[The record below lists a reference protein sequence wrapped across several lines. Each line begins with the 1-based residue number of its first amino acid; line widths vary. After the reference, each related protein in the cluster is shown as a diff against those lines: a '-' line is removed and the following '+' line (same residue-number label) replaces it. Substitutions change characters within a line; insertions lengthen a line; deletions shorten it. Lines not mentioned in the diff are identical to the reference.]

1 MKWKRLCTVILIAI
15 CLLLVWGCGT
25 LPSTP
30 PTDPLPANLLQP
42 CPPIQQ
48 LPTDK
53 PVTLGDL
60 YQADHE
66 LIQLYGECALRHW
79 QLIEAVSTKEPK
91 K

>member
-1 MKWKRLCTVILIAI
+1 MRWKRLCTVILIVI
-15 CLLLVWGCGT
+15 CLLLVSACATQPST
-25 LPSTP
+25 LPTEP
-30 PTDPLPANLLQP
+30 PPANLLQP

-48 LPTDK
+48 LPADK
-53 PVTLGDL
+53 PVSLGDL

-79 QLIEAVSTKEPK
+79 KLIEAVSTKETK